1 MYLLTTNE
9 VRAQTGQTGT
19 TGNIIMPR
27 SRVVIIL
34 VQLPTVL
41 SPIATAMFALRDTW
55 VSAVWS

>member
-41 SPIATAMFALRDTW
+41 SPIATAMFALRDT
-55 VSAVWS
+55 